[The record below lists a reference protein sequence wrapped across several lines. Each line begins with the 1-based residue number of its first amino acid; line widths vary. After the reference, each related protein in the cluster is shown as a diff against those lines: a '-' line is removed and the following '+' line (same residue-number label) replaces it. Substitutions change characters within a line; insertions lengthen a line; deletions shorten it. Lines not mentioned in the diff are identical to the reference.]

1 MTRLAKKH
9 SSGVVCTWE
18 THRELFRTP
27 EIERGD
33 DELAY
38 WLPLLD
44 SLSRNEEALKHILP
58 INRFVRYPLFRLYSS
73 YHFINGCYYFSNVC
87 QVLKSP
93 ILDFIEHSQCF
104 FPCLNLIPKDILN

>member
-1 MTRLAKKH
+1 MTILTKKH

-18 THRELFRTP
+18 THRELFRTS

-44 SLSRNEEALKHILP
+44 SLSRNEEALNHILP
-58 INRFVRYPLFRLYSS
+58 LNRFVRLPLFRLYSC
-73 YHFINGCYYFSNVC
+73 YHVANGCYYSSNVG
-87 QVLKSP
+87 QVLIFP
-93 ILDFIEHSQCF
+93 ILDFLESFQCF
-104 FPCLNLIPKDILN
+104 FPCLNLIPRDFLN